1 MNITL
6 EFYGRLR
13 SQFSEQA
20 LPFET
25 EHKTVE
31 AVFNQL
37 CQNCGQD
44 NSHSDLKPI
53 INDAFA
59 DWQDEITDGD
69 VLGFLPPASGG

>member
-20 LPFET
+20 LPFKT
-25 EHKTVE
+25 EHKTVQ
-31 AVFNQL
+31 AIFKQL
-37 CQNCGQD
+37 SQAHDQD
-44 NSHSDLKPI
+44 DNHNGLKPI

-59 DWQDEITDGD
+59 DWQDEVTDGD